1 MGKEIKFAHG
11 ETVSPNF
18 SYFFFMEDSTQ
29 IVTWRLQYSQ
39 LFNLGISKLYSDL
52 FFFYENVTELLFHGL
67 RS

>member
-18 SYFFFMEDSTQ
+18 SYFFMEDSTQ

-39 LFNLGISKLYSDL
+39 LCNFGISKLYSDL
-52 FFFYENVTELLFHGL
+52 FFFYENVTKLLFHGL